1 LADSLEQEYSTSLA
15 LRDLG
20 QSYAKQ
26 QMEVEN
32 DRLKNHQLRITLY
45 LLLLLMGLCLVVLV
59 GVLLYR
65 LEKQK
70 RKREL
75 ARLMQQI
82 REKEQM
88 IEDLQVSLPAPSSK
102 HQAFD
107 LLYRLKSEPRY
118 GLVKTED
125 EWFQLFAVIN
135 RLYGDIV
142 GKLEGCPQLTGQD
155 VRVCYLIHAR
165 MSNATLGV
173 LFNVDSRSVVK
184 SKQRI
189 KKKMGIASDLS
200 LEEYLMK

>member
-1 LADSLEQEYSTSLA
+1 MERDGVDMNMKKIMRQPLAVFGSIFL
-15 LRDLG
+15 
-20 QSYAKQ
+20 
-26 QMEVEN
+26 
-32 DRLKNHQLRITLY
+32 ITT
-45 LLLLLMGLCLVVLV
+45 LLLV

-88 IEDLQVSLPAPSSK
+88 IEDLQVSLPVPSPK
-102 HQAFD
+102 HKAFD
-107 LLYRLKSEPRY
+107 LLYQLKSEPRY
-118 GLVKTED
+118 GLIETED
-125 EWFQLFAVIN
+125 EWFQLYAVIN

-142 GKLEGCPQLTGQD
+142 NKLKDCPQLTGQD
-155 VRVCYLIHAR
+155 VRVCYLLHAR
-165 MSNATLGV
+165 MNNATLGI